1 MVYSISMMKPNAEHT
16 IADLSL
22 EQELTAEQAELIYEQ
37 GKEAVVFVL
46 LKLSQLAA
54 AKTPGALV
62 AGSPADPSCPS
73 GQKPVFVK
81 PNKNDKRNKKPG
93 RKKGHPGSRRKQPTR
108 IDRTEEHRASCC
120 PDCGGKLKK
129 CSGTRERIIED
140 IPGGV

>member
-1 MVYSISMMKPNAEHT
+1 MRVMVYSISMMKPNAEHT

-62 AGSPADPSCPS
+62 AGRS
-73 GQKPVFVK
+73 G
-81 PNKNDKRNKKPG
+81 
-93 RKKGHPGSRRKQPTR
+93 
-108 IDRTEEHRASCC
+108 
-120 PDCGGKLKK
+120 
-129 CSGTRERIIED
+129 
-140 IPGGV
+140 